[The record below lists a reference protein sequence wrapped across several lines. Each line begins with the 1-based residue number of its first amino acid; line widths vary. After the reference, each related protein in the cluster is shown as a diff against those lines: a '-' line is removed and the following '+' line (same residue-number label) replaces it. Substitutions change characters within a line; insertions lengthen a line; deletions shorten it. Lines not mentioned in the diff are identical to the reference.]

1 MYQKLPQTTN
11 NGQKQVI
18 LHQILYHQ
26 TLYQSV
32 HRKYN
37 QCESDR
43 CINCLNCLKILTCN
57 YSQYQNSKRINDIRI
72 SKQLIDFL

>member
-43 CINCLNCLKILTCN
+43 CI
-57 YSQYQNSKRINDIRI
+57 
-72 SKQLIDFL
+72 